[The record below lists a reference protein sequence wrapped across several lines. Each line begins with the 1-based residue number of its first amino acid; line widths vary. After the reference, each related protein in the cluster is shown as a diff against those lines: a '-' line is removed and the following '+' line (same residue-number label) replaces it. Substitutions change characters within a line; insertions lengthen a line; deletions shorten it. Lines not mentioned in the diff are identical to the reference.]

1 MPEICDFLV
10 DRKNIGRW
18 RWYINMPGADLE
30 AGEISVIHH
39 QFALT
44 ANNITYARCGEALRY
59 WAFFPAPEPWG
70 SIPVWGRGR
79 VERSRCADIAEGER
93 VYGFFPMSN
102 RLVLRPTRIKS
113 RGFIDG
119 KPHRVDLA
127 RTYNEY
133 VRIDHDPDYDDALAD
148 LHLVLLPLFNL
159 SFFLAHF
166 LAEGRFSGAGTVI
179 VSSASSKAAIGLAF
193 ELRRIGTPGL
203 NIVGLT
209 VRAKSRSSWIA
220 ATAIASSLTRR
231 SPPRSQIAD
240 LRFTSIFPAMTASS
254 QSCTAP
260 VPISAAPCAPVWRVH
275 ARSETPM
282 TVYPGRSQSSSSRR
296 GRFLSGEKAGA
307 LRNCAGA
314 CLANG
319 GPSRPKSAIAWLSSV
334 MRVAMPSEPSVIRFS
349 PESGRPIVPI
359 SSAWTRLDSC
369 SLDRSVCRSVRLD
382 H

>member
-209 VRAKSRSSWIA
+209 GPRKVPFLVDCGYCDRIVTYETI
-220 ATAIASSLTRR
+220 ATALADCGPSLYVDISGDDRILAIVHRTC
-231 SPPRSQIAD
+231 AD
-240 LRFTSIFPAMTASS
+240 LRGSLRAGMARARPQRDAYDGLPGPKPEFFFTPRQILVRRESWGPAELRRRLSCEWRAFTAEIRHRLAFVRHEGRDAVGAVYD
-254 QSCTAP
+254 QVLAGERP
-260 VPISAAPCAPVWRVH
+260 PDCADIL
-275 ARSETPM
+275 
-282 TVYPGRSQSSSSRR
+282 G
-296 GRFLSGEKAGA
+296 
-307 LRNCAGA
+307 
-314 CLANG
+314 
-319 GPSRPKSAIAWLSSV
+319 
-334 MRVAMPSEPSVIRFS
+334 
-349 PESGRPIVPI
+349 
-359 SSAWTRLDSC
+359 LDPA
-369 SLDRSVCRSVRLD
+369 
-382 H
+382 